1 VTEPKSK
8 VYIEILR
15 QIRSIIHE
23 DGLSAGDKIPSERE
37 LAERLNAGR
46 SSVREALRA
55 LELLGMIETRRGDG
69 TYIKDFRENALVE
82 ILGTFILQDKNAIAD
97 LIEMNVLLES
107 NALKLL
113 LEKDNNEEELKNL
126 AIAIQKQ
133 NLGHMEIMAKFMQLS
148 DNYLLLRIWSVL
160 NEYLKVIQ
168 TDEHSVSAI
177 VYEKIIDGLASKDEK
192 MVFESFY
199 TLISKKSSRGLGQ
212 LRQAEKALTEKLG
225 K

>member
-1 VTEPKSK
+1 MTAPKSK

-55 LELLGMIETRRGDG
+55 LELLGMIETRRGEG
-69 TYIKDFRENALVE
+69 TYIKDFREHGLVE

-97 LIEMNVLLES
+97 LIEMNGLLES

-113 LEKDNNEEELKNL
+113 LEKNNHAEELKN
-126 AIAIQKQ
+126 IGISIQEQ
-133 NLGHMEIMAKFMQLS
+133 NLGHVEIMTKFMQLS
-148 DNYLLLRIWSVL
+148 DNYLLFRIWTVL

-168 TDEHSVSAI
+168 PEQKTSRAN
-177 VYEKIIDGLASKDEK
+177 VYEKIIDGLISKDEK
-192 MVFESFY
+192 KVFDFFN
-199 TLISKKSSRGLGQ
+199 TLTKK
-212 LRQAEKALTEKLG
+212 ENVE
-225 K
+225 